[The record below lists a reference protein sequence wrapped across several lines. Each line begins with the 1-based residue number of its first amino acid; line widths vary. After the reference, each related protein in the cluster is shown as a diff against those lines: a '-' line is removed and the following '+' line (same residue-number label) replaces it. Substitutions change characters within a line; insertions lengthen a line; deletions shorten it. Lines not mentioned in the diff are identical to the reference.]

1 MLEAARALPV
11 ASAPEE
17 MVPARPGIPTWAE
30 ALAQAAAHPRAE
42 ATAQLP
48 PGVAR
53 PADLR
58 RDVAWILARLA
69 RRADAALATGLGRA
83 GQSWEQVDALAI
95 VDYQIE
101 GDLAVTRRRL
111 AAAAHVA
118 APAAQ
123 RAVALE
129 GLLAVDAAIAL
140 ARLFERRLASLLRL
154 RLRSSTRDLL
164 PQGRP
169 FLDLGAALHEA
180 AEAWR

>member
-95 VDYQIE
+95 VDHQIE